1 MVPITF
7 ARRTARAVLLASLA
21 TVASCQ
27 GVVSRSRVLEFLETV
42 QSPFDFHDRTWLG
55 IPVALLA
62 HFIVSAS
69 FAGVLARLWRPRA
82 AGVLLAILILS
93 KEAVDL
99 TIIALYQPVTW
110 DYASGSVVDVLVS
123 VAGGYL
129 GLWVGT
135 RGRQRLIEHD

>member
-7 ARRTARAVLLASLA
+7 ARRTARAVVLASLA
-21 TVASCQ
+21 LVGACQ
-27 GVVSRSRVLEFLETV
+27 GVVSRSRVLAFLETV
-42 QSPFDFHDRTWLG
+42 QRPFDFHDRTWLG

-69 FAGVLARLWRPRA
+69 LAGVLARLWRPKA
-82 AGVLLAILILS
+82 AGLLLVILVLS

-123 VAGGYL
+123 VAGVYL
-129 GLWVGT
+129 GLRIGT
-135 RGRQRLIEHD
+135 RRRQGLAEHD